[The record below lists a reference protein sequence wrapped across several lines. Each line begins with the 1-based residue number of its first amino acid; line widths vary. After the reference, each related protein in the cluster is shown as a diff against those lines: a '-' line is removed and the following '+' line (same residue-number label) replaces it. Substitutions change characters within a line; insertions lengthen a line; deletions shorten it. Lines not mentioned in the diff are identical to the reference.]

1 VHKRTFTRAAG
12 ASPPWFGNVTF
23 LQICD
28 AHRQPHPYVQLGA
41 AGVSP
46 PWLGKRTCQYA
57 SAKSRESFNG
67 AITNPGG
74 VAVANPRA
82 AYIPRSCVG
91 VRMSAGEIAIFA
103 VHKRMFSKS
112 GGREPAVVRESH
124 LQWRSVFV
132 K

>member
-1 VHKRTFTRAAG
+1 VPRLAYASRSCCTTPVSGKIATFAVHKRMFTR
-12 ASPPWFGNVTF
+12 
-23 LQICD
+23 
-28 AHRQPHPYVQLGA
+28 A

-46 PWLGKRTCQYA
+46 PWFGKRTCQYA

-82 AYIPRSCVG
+82 AYVPRSCVG

-112 GGREPAVVRESH
+112 GGRQPAVVRESH

-132 K
+132 E